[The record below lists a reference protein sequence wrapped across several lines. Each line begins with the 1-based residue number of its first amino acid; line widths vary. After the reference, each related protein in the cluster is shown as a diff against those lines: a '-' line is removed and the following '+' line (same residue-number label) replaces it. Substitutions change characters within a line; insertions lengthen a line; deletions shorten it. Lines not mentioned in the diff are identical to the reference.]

1 MIAYRR
7 REVLRFILVSAA
19 SGLCSLISLDRACAN
34 KSSVTIEA
42 PTTVSKG
49 DEITIKVTALH
60 DANNFLH
67 YTNWLYIMVNNQ
79 EISRW
84 DYTWRKRPEGK
95 MFIKE
100 ITYTVTDPIAI
111 KAEAHCNI
119 HGSTGPQ
126 TLKVSVNNT

>member
-19 SGLCSLISLDRACAN
+19 LGLCSLISLDRACAN

-42 PTTVSKG
+42 PTTVAKG

-95 MFIKE
+95 TFIKE
-100 ITYTVTDPIAI
+100 ITYTVTDSIAI

-126 TLKVSVNNT
+126 TLKVSVNNM